1 MINRKIL
8 TKKIENLPLALLE
21 EVANYI
27 SYIEYREQKNIPLN
41 IQDIT
46 LASEES
52 LAKDWMKSEEDQAWK
67 HL

>member
-1 MINRKIL
+1 MINRELL
-8 TKKIENLPLALLE
+8 TKKIEKLPLSLLE

-27 SYIEYREQKNIPLN
+27 NYIEYRQKKNIPLN

-52 LAKDWMKSEEDQAWK
+52 LAKDWMKPEEDQAWN